1 MHPGRLLQDVL
12 KSFGLPITEAAA
24 RMGIARGSL
33 YRVFEGK
40 ASVSAELAL
49 RFTRL
54 TGGTPDFYLQM
65 QDNFDLRQAQSRLKD
80 ELAKIQP
87 LL

>member
-24 RMGIARGSL
+24 RMGVGRASL
-33 YRVFEGK
+33 YRVFGGK
-40 ASVSAELAL
+40 GHISAELAC

-54 TGGTPDFYLQM
+54 TGGSPNFYLHM
-65 QDNFDLRQAQSRLKD
+65 QDDFDLWQAQSRLKG

-87 LL
+87 L